1 MGNCLSKKKEK
12 KEQPSNINVLQ
23 PKENIEEIQ
32 KPTNENIEKID
43 ENNNQEPDQTKVKEK
58 KPKKAKKNQNLEVHG
73 GKEEQPMD
81 VEKEIEDVQK
91 IIKTKKNILK
101 KKNLELEEIVDK
113 KLFIPDVKNSGYG
126 DSDDKLK
133 QRILQIVEKNN
144 EVTKNLENFNQE
156 IEAQSTLL
164 RKGSARSEEIR
175 DSVRKV
181 LSKMANFDKDI
192 ERIQNSSTFKPE
204 ISLSPLKIP
213 KAISKVI
220 TTSEFAT
227 GKSDFSL
234 GHLMKKLEEKDV
246 EMDERKNVIEKVK
259 KGEEGPNVQKYR
271 EIFIKELEQIKLS
284 DLDKVYLMHSD
295 VVLGFEENGN
305 QSGKPKTEQKK

>member
-1 MGNCLSKKKEK
+1 MGNCLSNKKKEK
-12 KEQPSNINVLQ
+12 KEPSNINVLQ
-23 PKENIEEIQ
+23 PKENLEDQ

-43 ENNNQEPDQTKVKEK
+43 ENKVEQGQTKAKQK
-58 KPKKAKKNQNLEVHG
+58 KSKFKDKKNENLEVHG
-73 GKEEQPMD
+73 GEEPRN
-81 VEKEIEDVQK
+81 VEKEIEDYQK
-91 IIKTKKNILK
+91 IIKTKTNILK
-101 KKNLELEEIVDK
+101 KKNLELEEIVNK

-133 QRILQIVEKNN
+133 QRIMKIVENNN

-164 RKGSARSEEIR
+164 RKGSSAKSEEIR
-175 DSVRKV
+175 DSVLKV

-204 ISLSPLKIP
+204 VSLSPLKIP

-220 TTSEFAT
+220 TTSEFET
-227 GKSDFSL
+227 RKSDFSL
-234 GHLMKKLEEKDV
+234 GHLMKKLEEKEV
-246 EMDERKNVIEKVK
+246 EMDARKSIIDKVK
-259 KGEEGPNVQKYR
+259 KGEEDQNTQKYR

-284 DLDKVYLMHSD
+284 DLDNIYMMHSD
-295 VVLGFEENGN
+295 VVLGFDENGN
-305 QSGKPKTEQKK
+305 QGGKPKTEQKK

>member
-1 MGNCLSKKKEK
+1 MGSCLSKKKEK
-12 KEQPSNINVLQ
+12 KEPSNINVLQ
-23 PKENIEEIQ
+23 PKENLEEIQ

-43 ENNNQEPDQTKVKEK
+43 ENKEQKDQNKGKHKKTKSKVK
-58 KPKKAKKNQNLEVHG
+58 KNENLEVHG
-73 GKEEQPMD
+73 GKEPMD
-81 VEKEIEDVQK
+81 VEKEIEDYQK

-101 KKNLELEEIVDK
+101 KKNLELEEIVNK
-113 KLFIPDVKNSGYG
+113 KLFIDAKNPGYG

-133 QRILQIVEKNN
+133 QRIMQIVENNN

-164 RKGSARSEEIR
+164 RKGSAKSEEIR

-246 EMDERKNVIEKVK
+246 EMDQRKSIIEKVK
-259 KGEEGPNVQKYR
+259 NGEEDQNVKIYR
-271 EIFIKELEQIKLS
+271 EIFMKELEQIKLS
-284 DLDKVYLMHSD
+284 DLDKVYMMHSD
-295 VVLGFEENGN
+295 VVLGFEENG
-305 QSGKPKTEQKK
+305 SHGGKPKTDKKK

>member
-1 MGNCLSKKKEK
+1 MGNCFSKKKEK
-12 KEQPSNINVLQ
+12 KEPSNINVLQ
-23 PKENIEEIQ
+23 PKENLEEIQ

-43 ENNNQEPDQTKVKEK
+43 ENNKEHDQTKANLK
-58 KPKKAKKNQNLEVHG
+58 KSKIKGKKNQNLEVHG
-73 GKEEQPMD
+73 GKEPTN

-101 KKNLELEEIVDK
+101 KKNLELEEIVSK

-133 QRILQIVEKNN
+133 QRILQIVENN
-144 EVTKNLENFNQE
+144 NVVTKNLENFNQE

-164 RKGSARSEEIR
+164 RKGSAKSEEIR

-192 ERIQNSSTFKPE
+192 ERIQNSSTFRPPE

-234 GHLMKKLEEKDV
+234 GHLMKKLEEKEV
-246 EMDERKNVIEKVK
+246 EMDARKSIIEKVK
-259 KGEEGPNVQKYR
+259 KGEEDQSVLIYR

-295 VVLGFEENGN
+295 VVLGFEENG
-305 QSGKPKTEQKK
+305 SHGGKPKTEQKK